1 MCYAYLV
8 SLSRYDHLDELL
20 TRIFTA
26 RQRPEWRRRV
36 LDSTD
41 SVRAASTIRVLRSV
55 ERRALGGAAASI
67 SDVADDLAVEHS
79 TASRTVSS
87 VVAAGLLTKTPAAD
101 DQRRSLLV
109 LTDVGRKT
117 LAQVTARRRDM
128 VTAVVADWPD
138 GEVDTLV
145 TLLDRLADDFERG
158 VDA

>member
-8 SLSRYDHLDELL
+8 FPSRYDHLDELL

-41 SVRAASTIRVLRSV
+41 SVRAASTVRVLRAV

-158 VDA
+158 VDP

>member
-8 SLSRYDHLDELL
+8 SPSRYDHLDELL

-41 SVRAASTIRVLRSV
+41 SVRALSTLRVLRAV
-55 ERRALGGAAASI
+55 ERRALGGRAASI

-79 TASRTVSS
+79 TASRTVST
-87 VVAAGLLTKTPAAD
+87 VVAAGLLTKSPAAD

-138 GEVDTLV
+138 EQVDTLV

-158 VDA
+158 ADA

>member
-8 SLSRYDHLDELL
+8 SPSRYDHLDELL

-41 SVRAASTIRVLRSV
+41 AVRAASTVRVLRAV
-55 ERRALGGAAASI
+55 ERRALGGRAASI

-79 TASRTVSS
+79 TASRTVST
-87 VVAAGLLTKTPAAD
+87 VVAAGLLTKSPAAD

-128 VTAVVADWPD
+128 VTTVVADWPD
-138 GEVDTLV
+138 EQVDTLV

-158 VDA
+158 ADA

>member
-1 MCYAYLV
+1 LV
-8 SLSRYDHLDELL
+8 SPSRYDHLDELL

-41 SVRAASTIRVLRSV
+41 SVRALSTLRVLRAV
-55 ERRALGGAAASI
+55 ERRALGGRAASI

-79 TASRTVSS
+79 TASRTVST
-87 VVAAGLLTKTPAAD
+87 VVAAGLLTKSPAAD

-138 GEVDTLV
+138 EQVDTLV

-158 VDA
+158 ADA